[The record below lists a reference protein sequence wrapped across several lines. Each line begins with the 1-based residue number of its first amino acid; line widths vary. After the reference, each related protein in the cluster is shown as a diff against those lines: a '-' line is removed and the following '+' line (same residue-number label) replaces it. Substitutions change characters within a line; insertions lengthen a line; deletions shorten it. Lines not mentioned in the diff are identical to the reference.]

1 MRNRLTSAQ
10 YWEMRVFLTA
20 FVEDGVFIYPQ
31 DHILEAGQS
40 HIITLWEHA
49 TFTSYNLTNIINDAK
64 WTFPQKHKRMSLRE
78 LEEYVLEQNRVI
90 RVILE
95 RQAVLV
101 NDLRTAAAFPKSR
114 ANGGD

>member
-10 YWEMRVFLTA
+10 YWEMRVFLTD
-20 FVEDGVFIYPQ
+20 FVEDGVIQYPQ
-31 DHILEAGQS
+31 DHILEAGQI
-40 HIITLWEHA
+40 HIITLWENA

-101 NDLRTAAAFPKSR
+101 NDLRTDAAFPKSG
-114 ANGGD
+114 ANG

>member
-10 YWEMRVFLTA
+10 YWEMRVFLTD
-20 FVEDGVFIYPQ
+20 FVEDGVIQYPQ
-31 DHILEAGQS
+31 DHILEAGQI

-49 TFTSYNLTNIINDAK
+49 TFTAYNLTNIINDAG
-64 WTFPQKHKRMSLRE
+64 WTFPKKQKSMSLRE

-90 RVILE
+90 REILE

-101 NDLRTAAAFPKSR
+101 SDLRTDAAFPKSR
-114 ANGGD
+114 